1 MERGPLWNAV
11 LEPRLSS
18 NCHCILPPR
27 NNLSQWEKV
36 IRGEE
41 SPVWLTSQPAAPGPS
56 ETLPVKIDD

>member
-1 MERGPLWNAV
+1 MLERGPETASQQS
-11 LEPRLSS
+11 LSP
-18 NCHCILPPR
+18 ILSPR

-41 SPVWLTSQPAAPGPS
+41 SAVWLTSQPAAPGPS